1 MNESYENLIIIGDFN
16 IDIGV
21 SNSDYDKLEHVCSL
35 FNLQS
40 LIKKETCMTKA
51 PKSNIDLILTN
62 KRLSFQSSSVIKA
75 DLSEHHK
82 PTATFSKSHFTR
94 LNPKTVYYRN
104 F

>member
-1 MNESYENLIIIGDFN
+1 MNESHENFIVMRDFN
-16 IDIGV
+16 IDIAV
-21 SNSDYDKLEHVCSL
+21 SNSDHDKLEQFCSL

-62 KRLSFQSSSVIKA
+62 TRLSFQSSSVIKT
-75 DLSEHHK
+75 DLSEHNK
-82 PTATFSKSHFTR
+82 PIATFAESRFTR
-94 LNPKTVYYRN
+94 LNPKTVYYSN